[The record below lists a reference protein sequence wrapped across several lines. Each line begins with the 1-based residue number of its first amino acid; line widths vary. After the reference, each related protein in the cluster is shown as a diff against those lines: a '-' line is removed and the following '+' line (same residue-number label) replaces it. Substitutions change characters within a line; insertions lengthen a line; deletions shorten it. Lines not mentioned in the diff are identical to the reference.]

1 LRSKQDFHPHHSVSG
16 NVIIDNLWGRGI
28 TTVEGSNVQI
38 TDNYV
43 KGNSAN
49 LAGIYV
55 ASEGSYGTAAP
66 KNVLVQ
72 GNTVQDTGGP
82 GPGHG
87 QIMLFSGNG
96 PLSNVAVKEGQK
108 AQACG
113 KAR

>member
-1 LRSKQDFHPHHSVSG
+1 VGPGHHDSWRIKRSDHGQLR
-16 NVIIDNLWGRGI
+16 
-28 TTVEGSNVQI
+28 
-38 TDNYV
+38 NYV

-82 GPGHG
+82 GHG